1 MNETVVITLPL
12 PAKVLSPNCP
22 VGSIGGRYMKAAASK
37 RYRRLAREAV
47 EAEQISTGPWRKATV
62 KVTFHH
68 KQKRRRDQDNA
79 MAMLKAA
86 YDGIVDSGLLVDDD
100 YEHLERKSPQ
110 FLIDNLHPRV
120 TLIIERNI

>member
-1 MNETVVITLPL
+1 
-12 PAKVLSPNCP
+12 
-22 VGSIGGRYMKAAASK
+22 MKASATK

-47 EAEQISTGPWRKATV
+47 EEERITTGPWKHATV
-62 KVTFHH
+62 EATFHH

-100 YEHLERKSPQ
+100 YEHLERRSPR
-110 FLIDNLHPRV
+110 FMIDKLYPRV
-120 TLIIERNI
+120 TLIVERNA